1 MSDLKFCPECGEKL
15 EAGERFCQNCGAGIE
30 REEVSKK
37 QNQDTGSADGKAP
50 IIAAGARANV
60 TGGISSTTTENNNIT
75 TTHVDSSS
83 TVNNT
88 TIVMSGGAAEEKF
101 CEVCGNPL
109 DEKHA
114 RCPKCG
120 RNICFDCKVK
130 GKNRCVECEKKAVN
144 EYRLAFQ
151 QLLLTTGGTIGRGS
165 RQIMDQKARDLDVT
179 EAKAEIEK
187 ELVEACKPE
196 VKPVQPEVKQT
207 VAPVTV
213 PPVAEKGEESKG
225 SKGQRVPLQPKSSG
239 GNGKGIAIIAMM
251 VLAVIAYFVFTEKD
265 SASQGSAAAAVDSAA
280 VLRLQEPQPAPAAKT
295 EVKTVSE
302 VPVAAA
308 PEPEPVAKSE
318 VEKPDVNYD
327 AGMKAYESGEGLEA
341 VKSFTASG
349 SARSYY
355 MLGVIYEGGCGKV
368 AANAM
373 MARKHF
379 KTAADMGS
387 VEAKAKL

>member
-15 EAGERFCQNCGAGIE
+15 EAGERFCQNCGAEILK
-30 REEVSKK
+30 EEAPKKEVPVSSG
-37 QNQDTGSADGKAP
+37 QAEGAAP

-60 TGGISSTTTENNNIT
+60 TGGISSTSTENNNIT

-88 TIVMSGGAAEEKF
+88 TIVMSGGQEEKF

-109 DEKHA
+109 EEKHA

-144 EYRLAFQ
+144 DYRLAFQ
-151 QLLLTTGGTIGRGS
+151 QLLLTTGGSIDRGS
-165 RQIMDQKARDLDVT
+165 RQIMDQKARELDVV
-179 EAKAEIEK
+179 EVKAEIEK
-187 ELVEACKPE
+187 ELMETCKPA
-196 VKPVQPEVKQT
+196 VKAVQPEVKQGLPS
-207 VAPVTV
+207 VSV
-213 PPVAEKGEESKG
+213 PPVADSEKKYDDGHR
-225 SKGQRVPLQPKSSG
+225 QRIPLQPKNSG
-239 GNGKGIAIIAMM
+239 GNGKGIAIVAVL
-251 VLAVIAYFVFTEKD
+251 VLAVIAYFVFTGREVTPEVVGTTVVDTTVVVPKQELQ
-265 SASQGSAAAAVDSAA
+265 SASAGKA
-280 VLRLQEPQPAPAAKT
+280 
-295 EVKTVSE
+295 EVKTVKE
-302 VPVAAA
+302 TPAPVPV
-308 PEPEPVAKSE
+308 EPAKVAEPV
-318 VEKPDVNYD
+318 VEKPDANYD
-327 AGMKAYESGEGLEA
+327 AGMKAYENGEGLEA

-355 MLGVIYEGGCGKV
+355 MLGVIYERGCGKV

-379 KTAADMGS
+379 KTAANMGS
-387 VEAKAKL
+387 AEAKAKL